1 MIEDDNGPSD
11 AEIEDQEIEQQI
23 EAQEE
28 TQIDAKNE
36 DREIERQIEAQ
47 EEAQEASTDDV

>member
-11 AEIEDQEIEQQI
+11 AEIEDQEVERQI

-28 TQIDAKNE
+28 TQVDDE